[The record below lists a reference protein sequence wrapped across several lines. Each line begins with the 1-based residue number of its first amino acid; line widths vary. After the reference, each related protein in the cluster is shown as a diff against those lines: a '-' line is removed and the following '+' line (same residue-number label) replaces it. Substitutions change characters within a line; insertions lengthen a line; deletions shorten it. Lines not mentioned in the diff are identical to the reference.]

1 MRRFDASDIT
11 ENHYRAL
18 RLLIRL
24 RLAEAHIIVRSA
36 RPWPPRVFYSSRQP
50 EADIRGDPIN

>member
-1 MRRFDASDIT
+1 MRRYDASDIT

-24 RLAEAHIIVRSA
+24 RLAEAHIVVRST
-36 RPWPPRVFYSSRQP
+36 RPWPPRILYSSRQP
-50 EADIRGDPIN
+50 DADICGDPIN